1 MAYAKEKG
9 FVYIVGITA
18 ALAGLLFGLDTG
30 IISGA
35 LPFIKLTFNL
45 TVDESEAI
53 VTAALIGAIL
63 GTILSG
69 FITRRFG
76 RHFAIWMSAFIFCIG
91 ALLCALS
98 VNLPM
103 LVISRVILGIAI
115 GLTSFTAPLYLSEI
129 SPKHLRGG
137 MIATFQLMI
146 TVGILVSYVADT
158 LLTPSGSWRWMF
170 GVTFFPAFVLFL
182 AVLILP
188 KSPRWLVLV
197 GKKEEARIVLG
208 KVRNPDEINAEL
220 AEIESTIN
228 KNHSL
233 KEVLQSRTFLKVLFL
248 GIILQAIQQFSGI
261 NTVIYYAPSIFKLAG
276 FATSIQQMWATVLVG
291 TVNML
296 TTIIAIMYVDKWG
309 RKPILYFGLCTTTI
323 SLGLLGYLF
332 HLGIGSVVSQYL
344 AVALVLSFIFGFAVS
359 LGPIM
364 WILCAEIFPLK
375 GRDVGVG
382 VTTATNWVCNAII
395 GGTFLSLITDF
406 GPASTFGLFSL
417 IGLLSLLFVIGFV
430 PETKDV
436 SLERIEANLLAHK
449 KLRDLGAY

>member
-1 MAYAKEKG
+1 MQHVKEKG
-9 FVYIVGITA
+9 FVYVVGITA

-35 LPFIKLTFNL
+35 LPFIRETFNL
-45 TVDESEAI
+45 TVGQSEAV
-53 VTAALIGAIL
+53 VTAALIGAVI
-63 GTILSG
+63 GTIISG
-69 FITRRFG
+69 FLTRKFG
-76 RHFAIWMSAFIFCIG
+76 RHFAIWVSAFVFCIG

-103 LVISRVILGIAI
+103 LVISRVILGVAL
-115 GLTSFTAPLYLSEI
+115 GLSSFTAPLYLSEI

-137 MIATFQLMI
+137 MIATFQFMI
-146 TVGILVSYVADT
+146 TVGILMSYITDT
-158 LLTPSGSWRWMF
+158 LLTPSESWRWMF
-170 GVTFFPAFVLFL
+170 GVTFFPAFILFL

-188 KSPRWLVLV
+188 KSPRWLVMI
-197 GKKEEARIVLG
+197 GKKEEARQVLG
-208 KVRNPDEINAEL
+208 RVRNPDEINAEL
-220 AEIESTIN
+220 AEIESTLS
-228 KNHSL
+228 KNHSFR
-233 KEVLQSRTFLKVLFL
+233 EVIKSKTFLKVLML
-248 GIILQAIQQFSGI
+248 GIVLQAIQQFSGI

-276 FATSIQQMWATVLVG
+276 FATPIEQMWATVVVG

-296 TTIIAIMYVDKWG
+296 TTIIAIMYVDRWG

-332 HLGIGSVVSQYL
+332 HVGIDSVVSQYL

-359 LGPIM
+359 LGPII

-382 VTTATNWVCNAII
+382 VTTATNWICNAIV
-395 GGTFLSLITDF
+395 GGTFLTLISNF
-406 GPASTFGLFSL
+406 GPASTFGLFAF
-417 IGLLSLLFVIGFV
+417 IGFLSLLIMVYFV

-436 SLERIEANLLAHK
+436 SLERIEANLLAGK
-449 KLRDLGAY
+449 SLRNLGD